1 MEELERFDQIFD
13 AAKFPEN
20 TSSLLVK
27 GDNLDFLSAVES
39 CAPFADFIYID
50 PPYNTGNLFTYKDR
64 FYDGKDRHSAWLEFM
79 KVRLEKARL
88 VLKEDGVIFIAIG
101 QDELYRLKV
110 LCDDIFGEDNFIN
123 NFMWLCGKGKK
134 DEYSR
139 TLQQDTLCYA
149 KNRRKCRPFVEI
161 QERNYKTQNPDNDPR
176 GQWFSGSISFSE
188 KRSSKNHRNFF
199 TVESPS
205 GIKWERQWLCSKEE
219 MDALLADNKIY
230 FGPSPDYANVPR
242 QKIFNGEENQIIPK
256 NIIDHC
262 PTTRDAQNYLD
273 RLLGEKGLFDNP
285 KPVELIMHFLKI
297 SSTPKDAV
305 VLDFFAGSGTT
316 FEAVTRMNESDGG
329 NRKCLLV
336 QKDEGSIFE
345 ICKKRVQK
353 VIEITSEEKSSTNLC
368 CRFCCIPCSQ

>member
-1 MEELERFDQIFD
+1 MEDLEIFNSESFF
-13 AAKFPEN
+13 KSP
-20 TSSLLVK
+20 SSILVK
-27 GDNLDFLSAVES
+27 GDNLDFLSSVEKFE
-39 CAPFADFIYID
+39 PFVDFIYID
-50 PPYNTGNLFTYKDR
+50 PPYNTGNNFTYKDR
-64 FYDGKDRHSAWLEFM
+64 FYEGKDRHSAWLDFI
-79 KVRLEKARL
+79 KIRLEKARSI
-88 VLKEDGVIFIAIG
+88 LKDEGVIFIAIG

-134 DEYSR
+134 DEFSR

-188 KRSSKNHRNFF
+188 KRSSKNHKNFF
-199 TVESPS
+199 AVESPS

-219 MDALLADNKIY
+219 METLLAENKIY
-230 FGPSPDYANVPR
+230 FGPAPDYANVPR

-273 RLLGEKGLFDNP
+273 KLLGEKGLFDNP
-285 KPVELIMHFLKI
+285 KPVELIEHFLKI
-297 SSTPKDAV
+297 SNTPKNAV
-305 VLDFFAGSGTT
+305 IMDFFAGSGTT
-316 FEAVTRMNESDGG
+316 FEAVSRLNESDGG
-329 NRKCLLV
+329 NRKCILV
-336 QKDEGSIFE
+336 QKDEGNIFE

-353 VIEITSEEKSSTNLC
+353 VIENEPLNTQSKDPY
-368 CRFCCIPCSQ
+368 CRFCYIPCSQ